1 VCQLYDTT
9 TNARFRIRFYTGH
22 TNGNVALTAATCA
35 KPLSAKIVATGL
47 GTGPWNYD
55 WYYQDSL
62 VAQNFQVNAADSI
75 NNLALGHW
83 KLKINP
89 SGTCLFYTKSFTVS
103 AINYSTAKFELNHAE
118 LNLSQAEDLILTN
131 TSLQSQAY
139 RWSFGDGSACSSEFE
154 PKHPYSA
161 AGDYVITLRTES
173 STGCL
178 DSVSKSIKVNKD
190 VYETT
195 GISSLSTTD
204 EVNLKQ
210 NAEGAYSV
218 FINLKKVQAL
228 KIVVSTLDGRLL
240 QAEVVQSSKSLEVPI
255 IKGDMGIQ
263 MYLISVQGE
272 TMNGRFKIIQ

>member
-1 VCQLYDTT
+1 
-9 TNARFRIRFYTGH
+9 
-22 TNGNVALTAATCA
+22 
-35 KPLSAKIVATGL
+35 
-47 GTGPWNYD
+47 
-55 WYYQDSL
+55 
-62 VAQNFQVNAADSI
+62 
-75 NNLALGHW
+75 
-83 KLKINP
+83 
-89 SGTCLFYTKSFTVS
+89 
-103 AINYSTAKFELNHAE
+103 
-118 LNLSQAEDLILTN
+118 
-131 TSLQSQAY
+131 
-139 RWSFGDGSACSSEFE
+139 
-154 PKHPYSA
+154 
-161 AGDYVITLRTES
+161 
-173 STGCL
+173 
-178 DSVSKSIKVNKD
+178 VNKD